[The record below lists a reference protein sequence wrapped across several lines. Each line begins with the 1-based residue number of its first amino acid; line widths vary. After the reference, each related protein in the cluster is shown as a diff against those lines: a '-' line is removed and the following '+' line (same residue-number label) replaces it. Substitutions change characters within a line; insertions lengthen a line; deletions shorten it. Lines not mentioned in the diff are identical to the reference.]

1 MNIEYTIIM
10 SHAFYMS
17 DALYNLQ
24 REIEDYIEEKWK
36 PIGGVCMAT
45 DKDVCYATQ
54 SMIRES

>member
-10 SHAFYMS
+10 SHAIHMS

-24 REIEDYIEEKWK
+24 LLVEDYIKEEWR

-45 DKDVCYATQ
+45 NQDICYATQ